1 MASNDIKHYQSCIKQ
16 LLSEYESLTTDW
28 STIETIFDDVQM
40 RYIVLRIGWNGQ
52 KRIHLCLVH
61 IDIKDDMV
69 IVQANNTEDMLDD
82 ELVALGIPH
91 ENIHPGILPPNIQA
105 QLQQQRCMI
114 QAPHGSSQ
122 PTSALH
128 NRVG

>member
-1 MASNDIKHYQSCIKQ
+1 MDSNIIKHYQSCIKQ
-16 LLSEYESLTTDW
+16 LLSEYESLTTDC

-61 IDIKDDMV
+61 IDMKDDMV
-69 IVQANNTEDMLDD
+69 IIQANNTEDMLDE

-91 ENIHPGILPPNIQA
+91 EKIHPGILPPTIQE

-114 QAPHGSSQ
+114 KGPHVSSQ
-122 PTSALH
+122 PTSAL
-128 NRVG
+128 VG